1 MTELK
6 DIVSITGKPGLY
18 KIIARTNRGLIVESL
33 DDKKTRLPVSATQQI
48 ALLDDITIY
57 TTSEENLSLKD
68 VLRKMEEYS
77 KGKSLPGQKDDT
89 NTLKSFFS
97 EIAPEH
103 DPERVYVSDM
113 KKILKWHEILAAN
126 PQPAAEASQETE
138 EPEANKE

>member
-18 KIIARTNRGLIVESL
+18 RVIARTNRGLIVESL
-33 DDKKTRLPVSATQQI
+33 DEKKTRIPVSATQQI

-57 TTSEENLSLKD
+57 TTSEENLSLKE
-68 VLRKMEEYS
+68 VLQKMEEYG
-77 KGKSLPGQKDDT
+77 KEKSLPGQKDDT

-126 PQPAAEASQETE
+126 PQPAAETPEESGETE
-138 EPEANKE
+138 ANNE